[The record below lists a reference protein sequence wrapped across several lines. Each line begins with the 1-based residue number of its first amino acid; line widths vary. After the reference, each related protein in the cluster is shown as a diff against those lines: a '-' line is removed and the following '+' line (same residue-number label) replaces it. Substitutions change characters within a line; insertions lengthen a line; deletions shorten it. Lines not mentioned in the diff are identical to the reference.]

1 MKGFF
6 TRTTQD
12 RKLLGR
18 VDVLLIALVAA
29 LCIGLCTPLFLK
41 KGDVSATVIFDGEVI
56 EEINLSKNE
65 KDLTLE
71 VGNCEIRVE
80 KHEIYFA
87 TSPCPDKICIKA
99 GRLKKSGDFASCVPE
114 KVTIILKGGDKLPDA
129 VTY

>member
-6 TRTTQD
+6 ARTTQD

-18 VDVLLIALVAA
+18 VDVLLITLIIAMSIA
-29 LCIGLCTPLFLK
+29 LCAPFFLK
-41 KGDVSATVIFDGEVI
+41 KGDVTATVMYDGEVFDR
-56 EEINLSKNE
+56 INLSENE
-65 KDLTLE
+65 KDLTLK

-87 TSPCPDKICIKA
+87 NSPCPDKICIKA